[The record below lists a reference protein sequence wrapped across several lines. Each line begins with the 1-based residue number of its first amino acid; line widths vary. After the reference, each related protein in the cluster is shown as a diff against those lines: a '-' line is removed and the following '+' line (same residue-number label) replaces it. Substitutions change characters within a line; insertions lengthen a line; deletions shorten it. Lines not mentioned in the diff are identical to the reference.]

1 LDFGFWILDFGLQIA
16 DCRLQIADCRLQI
29 ADCRLQI
36 ADLYIC
42 IQSQI
47 GNQKSAI
54 KSAAR
59 RVFPSKKH
67 PQKKS
72 FHFAEEA
79 EALLRNRSVVV

>member
-1 LDFGFWILDFGLQIA
+1 VGILDFGFWILDFG
-16 DCRLQIADCRLQI
+16 LQI

>member
-1 LDFGFWILDFGLQIA
+1 
-16 DCRLQIADCRLQI
+16 LQIADCRLQI

-42 IQSQI
+42 IQSKI
-47 GNQKSAI
+47 GNPKSAI
-54 KSAAR
+54 KNAAR
-59 RVFPSKKH
+59 RVFPLKKH
-67 PQKKS
+67 PSKKS